1 MKQAGRL
8 LLSQPLEEPQK
19 DGLALLFRQLVD
31 GFAKSNALHHA
42 CLRLLGTQH
51 GFQCHTLHR
60 LLLQGFRRHHSQ
72 FDAGDLLYG
81 EPRLLRQ
88 LGQLGRAAQPVFQA
102 LPRGP
107 EHLPLFP

>member
-8 LLSQPLEEPQK
+8 LLSQPLEEPQE

-31 GFAKSNALHHA
+31 GFAKGNALHHA

-60 LLLQGFRRHHSQ
+60 LLLQGFRRYGGKVN
-72 FDAGDLLYG
+72 AGDLLHRYAG
-81 EPRLLRQ
+81 SLRQ
-88 LGQLGRAAQPVFQA
+88 LRQPRLTAQLMP
-102 LPRGP
+102 
-107 EHLPLFP
+107 

>member
-1 MKQAGRL
+1 MRSTMPVSG
-8 LLSQPLEEPQK
+8 SSVPNTDSSVIPSTVSCCK
-19 DGLALLFRQLVD
+19 DSG
-31 GFAKSNALHHA
+31 
-42 CLRLLGTQH
+42 GT
-51 GFQCHTLHR
+51 T
-60 LLLQGFRRHHSQ
+60 

-88 LGQLGRAAQPVFQA
+88 LGQLGRAAQPVLQA